1 MNLFCDY
8 LFDSQSSLQ
17 ILMPVLMLLHGY
29 LSSPVFLIASNQL
42 IAIVMEWM
50 KIWDKA

>member
-1 MNLFCDY
+1 MAIY
-8 LFDSQSSLQ
+8 QRGVFDVS
-17 ILMPVLMLLHGY
+17 IH
-29 LSSPVFLIASNQL
+29 F